1 MASPEFRTSPRNC
14 INTTKD
20 AALKCAG
27 NYQSNK
33 EARQSPPPA
42 TLNFRSLGDV
52 IGFGRHLFGS
62 TKCSRRPQPC
72 GTTTAQTYLSPREFP
87 ASSPMNTGSKMV
99 YRDLKFKPGH
109 STNISVALVLL
120 ASIGPAGAFGFTF
133 SNGGPGE
140 YSYPAD
146 PQYQLEPRGRA
157 HKPARKCPKG
167 HALWQGKC
175 RIALPVYPSR

>member
-1 MASPEFRTSPRNC
+1 MHVITKAIKKRDNHRLRHIKIFDHSVTSL
-14 INTTKD
+14 
-20 AALKCAG
+20 ALADI
-27 NYQSNK
+27 
-33 EARQSPPPA
+33 
-42 TLNFRSLGDV
+42 SLD
-52 IGFGRHLFGS
+52 
-62 TKCSRRPQPC
+62 RPNAP
-72 GTTTAQTYLSPREFP
+72 GVLSPAEPQRRKHIYLQREFP
-87 ASSPMNTGSKMV
+87 ASSHMNTGSKMV